1 MKSSSE
7 ATEKNYET
15 IKTDLEKR
23 VVYLELYAFQPL
35 ENLTEIC
42 NNVRDAVAEAK
53 LRLQELTMEGK
64 IESFLSVIKERLSE
78 CKSAFN
84 NIIAR
89 NDGEISY
96 ITEQFKVCE
105 SAPGAQEDLTFTS
118 NLFTKIQN
126 QFMTKHA
133 EMAELFE
140 LLNREVIEFVK
151 KASDLSGHTLSLI
164 EEQEEDED
172 SDPN

>member
-1 MKSSSE
+1 
-7 ATEKNYET
+7 
-15 IKTDLEKR
+15 
-23 VVYLELYAFQPL
+23 
-35 ENLTEIC
+35 
-42 NNVRDAVAEAK
+42 
-53 LRLQELTMEGK
+53 MEGK

-96 ITEQFKVCE
+96 ITDQFKACE
-105 SAPGAQEDLTFTS
+105 KVPGSQDDLSFTH
-118 NLFTKIQN
+118 NLFQKIQN

-172 SDPN
+172 SDP

>member
-53 LRLQELTMEGK
+53 LRL
-64 IESFLSVIKERLSE
+64 
-78 CKSAFN
+78 
-84 NIIAR
+84 
-89 NDGEISY
+89 
-96 ITEQFKVCE
+96 
-105 SAPGAQEDLTFTS
+105 
-118 NLFTKIQN
+118 
-126 QFMTKHA
+126 
-133 EMAELFE
+133 
-140 LLNREVIEFVK
+140 
-151 KASDLSGHTLSLI
+151 
-164 EEQEEDED
+164 
-172 SDPN
+172 